1 MSASCTKTSSF
12 AIWLSHYIAFRFFF
26 SFFRLSL
33 KFPNGKDMHV
43 AVVFLFLAPPH
54 LLSSPNICNV
64 FSSCREEN
72 WNFMEPPNMP
82 VTLIYRTPA
91 LSYSSLFFYDSSL
104 LMEYFSNMD
113 SELDRR
119 AHSSGVL
126 ASNANSVHPIVD
138 ARIQLLNF

>member
-1 MSASCTKTSSF
+1 
-12 AIWLSHYIAFRFFF
+12 
-26 SFFRLSL
+26 
-33 KFPNGKDMHV
+33 
-43 AVVFLFLAPPH
+43 
-54 LLSSPNICNV
+54 
-64 FSSCREEN
+64 
-72 WNFMEPPNMP
+72 MEPPNMP

-126 ASNANSVHPIVD
+126 ASNANNVHPIVD